1 MYEVHGQ
8 MAGALEDVAV
18 PEAAGMDGR
27 RLAKIVDL
35 FRRQQAS
42 GRFPGGQLVARR
54 QGQLV
59 LNEVAGIAR
68 GFRANEPGPPLPVTP
83 ETPFPVLSAGKPLA
97 AAVIALLE
105 ERGQLDV
112 EAPIAEYFPE
122 FGRHGKERITTL
134 DVLTHCSGLLMPTFV
149 ARPDL
154 WGDRAA
160 VQEALIEAVPTY
172 PRGTLAYHPYE
183 YGWLLSEVVQHVD
196 GRSLPDA
203 FAAEFAVPLGRPAL
217 RFGLAGR
224 APGSVAFMYW
234 LGKREVMIA
243 GTNVAAGFEEQN
255 EPYILDAR
263 NPATSLV
270 CDAAS
275 LAAFYEFLLAG
286 GRAPNGRRL
295 LSETTIRKYTTRH
308 LMGWDRSLH
317 VPMALGRGFVVGA
330 WPLSTFGWGNSGS
343 CFGYAGGFSCLA
355 FGDYSTG
362 LSAAIVTN
370 GNKGML
376 DSVRRLVPLAH
387 RLRRACR
394 N

>member
-1 MYEVHGQ
+1 
-8 MAGALEDVAV
+8 MAGTLQNVAE

-27 RLAKIVDL
+27 RLAKTVDL

-42 GRFPGGQLVARR
+42 GQFPGGQLVARR

-68 GFRANEPGPPLPVTP
+68 GFRADEPGPPLPVAP

-97 AAVIALLE
+97 AIVIALLE

-112 EAPIAEYFPE
+112 DAPIVEYFPE
-122 FGRHGKERITTL
+122 FGRHGKECITTL
-134 DVLTHCSGLLMPTFV
+134 DVLTHCSGLLMPAFV

-172 PRGTLAYHPYE
+172 PRGTLAYHPHE
-183 YGWLLSEVVQHVD
+183 YGWLLSEVVQWVD
-196 GRSLPDA
+196 GRSLPDV
-203 FAAEFAVPLGRPAL
+203 FAAEFAEPLGLPAL

-224 APGSVAFMYW
+224 APESVAFTYW
-234 LGKREVMIA
+234 LGKREVMVA
-243 GTNVAAGFEEQN
+243 GTNVAATFEEQN
-255 EPYILDAR
+255 KPAILNAR

-286 GRAPNGRRL
+286 GRTAAGEQL
-295 LSETTIRKYTTRH
+295 ISEATIKQYTTRQRF
-308 LMGWDRSLH
+308 GWDRCLK
-317 VPMALGRGFVVGA
+317 VPMALGRGFVVGS
-330 WPLSTFGWGNSGS
+330 WPPSTFGWWNTGR
-343 CFGYAGGFSCLA
+343 CFGHVGGFSCLA
-355 FGDYSTG
+355 FGDYKCG
-362 LSAAIVTN
+362 LAAAIVTN
-370 GNKGML
+370 GNKGTL
-376 DSVRRLVPLAH
+376 DIMKRLMPLAH
-387 RLRRACR
+387 RLRHAGR